1 MSGLWIR
8 PRAVLFTVLSL
19 AALLA
24 SGLESQSDA
33 GFVMI
38 TSQNGL
44 SANGSFNLA
53 NLGAEGTNVP
63 LSYELT
69 SNSSIKAQFSQKA
82 GSAFRVNESSNWD
95 GNFAA
100 NEALIWTR
108 YGGPVQVDFGT
119 TKLKTFGVQIQP
131 DIFGPFSAYVSVL
144 DSSGTE
150 LARFSL
156 DGNSTNLHDGSAL
169 FIGVGSDDTATNF
182 SRVQIGLN
190 TGGNPFNFAYN
201 GPSFQ
206 SIPEPTTWVLTGI
219 TTVYIAYLY
228 SQKRVS
234 GQKREL

>member
-8 PRAVLFTVLSL
+8 PRAVLFAVLNFT
-19 AALLA
+19 ALV
-24 SGLESQSDA
+24 SGLVTQSEA

-38 TSQNGL
+38 TSKTDLGD
-44 SANGSFNLA
+44 NGSFNLA
-53 NLGAEGTNVP
+53 NLGMEGTSVP
-63 LSYELT
+63 LSYELSAS
-69 SNSSIKAQFSQKA
+69 SNIKAQFSQES
-82 GSAFRVNESSNWD
+82 GSAIRVNESSNWD
-95 GNFAA
+95 GNFAV

-131 DIFGPFSAYVSVL
+131 DIFGPFSAYISVL
-144 DSSGTE
+144 DTSGTE
-150 LARFSL
+150 LARFSF

-206 SIPEPTTWVLTGI
+206 AIPEPTTWILTGI

-228 SQKRVS
+228 RYKRVS
-234 GQKREL
+234 SRKHQL